1 MRKIPLFS
9 LPTGKAEEQQVQ
21 EALAKKQKVDTLEG
35 EFRDYIGS
43 EAAVAT
49 VNETAALHLAMT
61 AIDLKRGDKIL
72 CSVNSYPNVPEVVR
86 HFDAEPIFVDI
97 DTEDFNID
105 LDEMEKI
112 LAKNKSKKLKGA
124 IISHI
129 AGQPTDLD
137 RLYDIAERYNILI
150 IEDANEAMGATY
162 NGQKIGSLKADITT
176 FSFNPHRRFT
186 TSAGGMMTMSDE
198 ELEERS
204 RLLRSNA
211 IVKSE
216 WGEDGSLGYVY
227 DVVDIGL
234 EYEMDDLDAGF
245 NLAQLAKNDEAIKR
259 RQEIASI
266 YHKELAGTPHIEL
279 PKQVREHIYSL
290 FIIKVDK
297 NRDSF
302 ARELYKR
309 GIEVGLHYIPLHL
322 LSYYKQK
329 YSLRVNDYPK
339 ALRNF
344 QQILSI
350 PVHEGLSDEDVGYVI
365 EQIKEVA
372 KSRV

>member
-1 MRKIPLFS
+1 MKKISLFS
-9 LPTGKAEEQQVQ
+9 LQIDKGEHQEVQKALSK
-21 EALAKKQKVDTLEG
+21 EAIASQLESEFAK
-35 EFRDYIGS
+35 YIGAPYAIGTS
-43 EAAVAT
+43 
-49 VNETAALHLAMT
+49 NETAALHLAMT

-72 CSVNSYPNVPEVVR
+72 CSVNAYPNVPEVVR

-97 DTEDFNID
+97 DMDDYNID
-105 LDEMEKI
+105 LDAMERI
-112 LAKNKSKKLKGA
+112 LAKNRSKKLKGA

-137 RLYDIAERYNILI
+137 RLYEIARQYNILI
-150 IEDANEAMGATY
+150 VEDANEALGATY
-162 NGQKIGSLKADITT
+162 QGKKIGSMKANITT
-176 FSFNPHRRFT
+176 FSFNPHKRFT
-186 TSAGGMMTMSDE
+186 TCNGGMMTMSDE
-198 ELEERS
+198 ALEERA
-204 RLLRSNA
+204 RLLRANA

-216 WGEDGSLGYVY
+216 WDEDGGLGYVY

-234 EYEMDDLDAGF
+234 EYDMSDLEAAF
-245 NLAQLAKNDEAIKR
+245 NRAQLKKNDSAIQR
-259 RQEIASI
+259 RKEIASI
-266 YHKELAGTPHIEL
+266 YKKELAGTPHIEL
-279 PKQVREHIYSL
+279 PKEVRDHIYSL

-309 GIEVGLHYIPLHL
+309 GIETGLHYIPLHL

-350 PVHEGLSDEDVGYVI
+350 PIHEGLSDEDVGYVI